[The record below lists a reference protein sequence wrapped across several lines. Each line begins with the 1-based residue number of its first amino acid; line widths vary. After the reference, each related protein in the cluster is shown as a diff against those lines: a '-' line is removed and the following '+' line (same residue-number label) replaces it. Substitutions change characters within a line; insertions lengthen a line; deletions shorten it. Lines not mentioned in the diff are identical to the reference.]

1 MSAASRALTWAKGL
15 RAPADIRGAALT
27 LAMECSEGTAGKE
40 CVYAGSA
47 LKLQSLL
54 DCSEATLRRYTTYL
68 AYVGF
73 LDRLNGRGARDGL
86 RLRLRTETPI
96 AEINDKIEVVGRH
109 HAFFRPTVDTDAQL
123 LRSEL
128 SEVDIERQFP
138 RSELSEVPE
147 TTLNTE
153 RSEPVAPVELHTHAR
168 ARARVNYQDSITSQS
183 PGLNVQEELKETT
196 NVVSDAKPRRPGTET
211 SRAIAAVTVAIQ
223 ARGWNR
229 YRLPGPDQTAI
240 KRGSPGLVLEAADDI
255 ADCWSD
261 LLHKRW
267 GTPFDQSHVSVQR
280 IINQLLPSYQAWV
293 ADGRPPPQ
301 PAYTNGRPRY
311 ANAVGYDTF
320 GGQPTNYDKFTTV
333 IGGEDDDG

>member
-1 MSAASRALTWAKGL
+1 
-15 RAPADIRGAALT
+15 
-27 LAMECSEGTAGKE
+27 MECSEGTAGKE
-40 CVYAGSA
+40 CIYAGSA

-73 LDRLNGRGARDGL
+73 IDRLNGRGARDGL

-109 HAFFRPTVDTDAQL
+109 HAFFRSTVDTDAQL

-128 SEVDIERQFP
+128 SEVTPSTSVGQ

-196 NVVSDAKPRRPGTET
+196 KVVSGAKPRRAPVGAQA
-211 SRAIAAVTVAIQ
+211 AIATLVVAMHEH
-223 ARGWNR
+223 GNNR
-229 YRLPGPDQTAI
+229 YQPNDKDVGTVRRMPGFVAEHADEIAACWDDIVHKRYGNDYLRQGLSVHRILNDWLPG
-240 KRGSPGLVLEAADDI
+240 
-255 ADCWSD
+255 
-261 LLHKRW
+261 
-267 GTPFDQSHVSVQR
+267 
-280 IINQLLPSYQAWV
+280 YQAWV
-293 ADGRPPPQ
+293 SDGRPPPK
-301 PAYTNGRPRY
+301 PAYAGSRSNYAGSRSNSSNGY
-311 ANAVGYDTF
+311 NNF
-320 GGQPTNYDKFTTV
+320 GAEEHYRGTV
-333 IGGEDDDG
+333 IGDDGEEEIG